1 MKENLAL
8 DKSISKSDYIKGLQ
22 CSKALWFFNYR
33 KDLKLPLDDKTKAKF
48 ETGNEITELARKYF
62 TEGVKAVDDYFDV
75 KKAADSTKNLIAKNH
90 QIIFEATAI
99 IDADG
104 SHARIDIFRKNQN
117 SDGWDLIEVKSSTG
131 IEDYH
136 LDDMSFQYHVF
147 SKAGYKIDRCLLMLI
162 DNSYVLQ
169 GEIDVS
175 KFFKFEDVSKQILEK
190 QNEVDHCKNDLL
202 EVLKTKEEPK
212 IIIGDKCFKPFE
224 CDFKHHCWKE
234 VPKYSIFKIYQNKKA
249 EEIAKQI
256 GSYDIKDIPQNLFP
270 SGAKVIDIN
279 CHQENKTHIDKAKIK
294 GWLSKLQ
301 YPLYFL
307 DYETFNS
314 AIPVFDGTRP
324 YQQIPFQFSLH
335 IQDAPDSEPR
345 HFEFIHKEKS
355 DPRRNFAKKLIEVCA
370 KEGSIVCYHQSF
382 EKGRNDDLAKDFPEY
397 AESLK
402 QINARIVDL
411 IEPFRGRFI
420 YSPKQQSSY
429 SIKEVLP
436 SFTNHSYHEME
447 IANGGEA
454 MEIYLNFLKGK
465 NVDEAKMVEDL
476 LSYCK
481 LDTYAMVELV
491 KVLLEHS

>member
-1 MKENLAL
+1 MDIENKVSESL
-8 DKSISKSDYIKGLQ
+8 SKSDYIRGLQ

-33 KDLKLPLDDKTKAKF
+33 KDLKQPLDDKTKSKF
-48 ETGNEITELARKYF
+48 ETGNEITELARKCF
-62 TEGVKAVDDYFDV
+62 AEGVKAVDDYFDV
-75 KKAADSTKNLIAKNH
+75 QKAADSTKNLITKNC

-117 SDGWDLIEVKSSTG
+117 SDGWDLIEVKSSTSV
-131 IEDYH
+131 EECH

-147 SKAGYKIDRCLLMLI
+147 SRAGHKIDKCLLMLV

-169 GEIDVS
+169 GEIDVN
-175 KFFKFEDVSKQILEK
+175 KFFKFEDVSKQVLEK
-190 QNEVDHCKNDLL
+190 QSKVDSCKSDLL
-202 EVLKTKEEPK
+202 EVLKIKEEPK

-279 CHQENKTHIDKAKIK
+279 CYQENKTHIDKEKIK

-307 DYETFNS
+307 DYETFSS
-314 AIPVFDGTRP
+314 AIPLFSGTRP

-335 IQDAPDSEPR
+335 IQEAHDDKPK
-345 HFEFIHKEKS
+345 HFEFLHKEKS
-355 DPRRNFAKKLIEVCA
+355 DPRKEFAKKLIELCG
-370 KEGSIVCYHQSF
+370 KEGSIICYNQSF
-382 EKGRNDDLAKDFPEY
+382 EKGRNEDLAKDFPDY

-402 QINARIVDL
+402 QINVRIVDL
-411 IEPFRGRFI
+411 IEPFRGRFL
-420 YSPKQQSSY
+420 YSPNQESSA
-429 SIKEVLP
+429 SIKDVLP
-436 SFTNHSYHEME
+436 AFTNLSYGEMK

-454 MEIYLNFLKGK
+454 MDIYLNFLKGK
-465 NVDEAKMVEDL
+465 NVDEAKLTEG
-476 LSYCK
+476 LSAYCK

-491 KVLLEHS
+491 KVLLERS

>member
-1 MKENLAL
+1 MTANLAL

-62 TEGVKAVDDYFDV
+62 AEGVKAVDDYSDV
-75 KKAADSTKNLIAKNH
+75 KKAADSTKNLVTKNH

-117 SDGWDLIEVKSSTG
+117 LDGQNSDGWDLIEVKGSTSAK
-131 IEDYH
+131 DYH
-136 LDDMSFQYHVF
+136 IDDMSFQYHVF

-169 GEIDVS
+169 GEIDVR
-175 KFFKFEDVSKQILEK
+175 KFFKFEDISKQILEK
-190 QNEVDHCKNDLL
+190 QNEVDSCKNDLL

-234 VPKYSIFKIYQNKKA
+234 VPEYSIFKIYQNKKA
-249 EEIAKQI
+249 EEIAVQI

-270 SGAKVIDIN
+270 SGAKAIDIN
-279 CHQENKTHIDKAKIK
+279 CHQENKTHIDKVKIK

-307 DYETFNS
+307 DYETFNVLS
-314 AIPVFDGTRP
+314 PTFLWLG
-324 YQQIPFQFSLH
+324 
-335 IQDAPDSEPR
+335 
-345 HFEFIHKEKS
+345 FIRKIS
-355 DPRRNFAKKLIEVCA
+355 GLI
-370 KEGSIVCYHQSF
+370 
-382 EKGRNDDLAKDFPEY
+382 
-397 AESLK
+397 
-402 QINARIVDL
+402 
-411 IEPFRGRFI
+411 
-420 YSPKQQSSY
+420 
-429 SIKEVLP
+429 
-436 SFTNHSYHEME
+436 
-447 IANGGEA
+447 
-454 MEIYLNFLKGK
+454 
-465 NVDEAKMVEDL
+465 
-476 LSYCK
+476 
-481 LDTYAMVELV
+481 
-491 KVLLEHS
+491 